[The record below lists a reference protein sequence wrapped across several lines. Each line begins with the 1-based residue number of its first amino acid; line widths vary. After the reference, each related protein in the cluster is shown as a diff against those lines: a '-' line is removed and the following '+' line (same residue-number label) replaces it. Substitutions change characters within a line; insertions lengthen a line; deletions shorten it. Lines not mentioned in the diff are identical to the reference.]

1 VIGGQFS
8 PKYQPE
14 LNRLSQSRQTP
25 ASHPGS
31 NFFSCGGEKWPVQA
45 VNHQGAVP
53 RHPWMPRQAVI
64 SLRQAIS

>member
-14 LNRLSQSRQTP
+14 LNRLSQCRQTP
-25 ASHPGS
+25 ASLVPI
-31 NFFSCGGEKWPVQA
+31 FSPAAANWPVQT

-53 RHPWMPRQAVI
+53 RHPWMPRQPVLL
-64 SLRQAIS
+64 LRQAIS